1 MINFKIIAVHDNRHK
16 FLLLMICRTKTL
28 AIIIR
33 NYYIYMKHEVQ
44 IIERFILNIMLLYV
58 LSSLLYVL
66 NVLTSFQGE

>member
-1 MINFKIIAVHDNRHK
+1 
-16 FLLLMICRTKTL
+16 MICRTKTL

-44 IIERFILNIMLLYV
+44 IIERFILNIMLLYI

-66 NVLTSFQGE
+66 NVLSSFQGE